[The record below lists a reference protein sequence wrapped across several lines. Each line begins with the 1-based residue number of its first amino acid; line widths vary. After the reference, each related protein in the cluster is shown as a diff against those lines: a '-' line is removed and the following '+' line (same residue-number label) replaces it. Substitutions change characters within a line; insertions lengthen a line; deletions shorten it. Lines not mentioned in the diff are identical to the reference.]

1 MAENEAIRKLE
12 KAEDKVFTATNG
24 GPTMTVEEL
33 DYKKAFDKDLAEMAK
48 IHHLKVMERKKNE

>member
-1 MAENEAIRKLE
+1 MAENEAIRKFE

-33 DYKKAFDKDLAEMAK
+33 DYKKAFDKDLA
-48 IHHLKVMERKKNE
+48 